1 MLRCRATMQAAAWG
15 PTRAAKRAAKRAG
28 LLLSVVLALAFAGGG
43 ALRAQ
48 QLGVPQ
54 AVVLT
59 ISSDRLFAESAFGR
73 RVAAELEAES
83 KALAAENR
91 RKEAEL
97 AAEEKALTEKRA
109 TMEPAAFRELAD
121 AFDRK
126 VQQIRRA
133 QEAKLREIGRKGE
146 QARLEFFNAAR
157 PILENLMR
165 EAGAT
170 AIFERA
176 NIFLSSSDGDIT
188 DVAIARIDAAIG
200 DGRRGDDSGR

>member
-1 MLRCRATMQAAAWG
+1 MMPRRAMNTTLR
-15 PTRAAKRAAKRAG
+15 RAG
-28 LLLSVVLALAFAGGG
+28 RVLAIFLALAGPSGGG
-43 ALRAQ
+43 LRAQ

-54 AVVLT
+54 MAILT
-59 ISSDRLFAESAFGR
+59 ISADRLFAESAFGR
-73 RVAAELEAES
+73 RVAAELEAEG

-109 TMEPAAFRELAD
+109 TMDAAAFRELAD

-126 VQQIRRA
+126 VQEIRRT
-133 QEAKLREIGRKGE
+133 QDAKAREIGRKGE
-146 QARLEFFNAAR
+146 QARVEFFNAVR
-157 PILENLMR
+157 PVLERLMR

-170 AIFERA
+170 VLLERA
-176 NIFLSSSDGDIT
+176 NIFLSTSDSDIT

-200 DGRRGDDSGR
+200 DGRQSGGTDR

>member
-1 MLRCRATMQAAAWG
+1 MMPRRAMNTTLR
-15 PTRAAKRAAKRAG
+15 RAG
-28 LLLSVVLALAFAGGG
+28 RVLAVILALTGPYGGG
-43 ALRAQ
+43 LRAQ

-54 AVVLT
+54 TAILT
-59 ISSDRLFAESAFGR
+59 ISADRLFAESAFGR

-109 TMEPAAFRELAD
+109 TMDAAAFRELAD

-126 VQQIRRA
+126 VQEIRRT
-133 QEAKLREIGRKGE
+133 QDAKAREIGRKGE
-146 QARLEFFNAAR
+146 QARVEFFNAVR
-157 PILENLMR
+157 PILERLMR
-165 EAGAT
+165 EAGASVL
-170 AIFERA
+170 FERA
-176 NIFLSSSDGDIT
+176 NIFLSTSDSDIT

-200 DGRRGDDSGR
+200 DGRRSGDTDR